1 MKMSFNNPAYVT
13 TGFQTEIPMVVQ
25 VFILSEIN
33 MLSTLDSS
41 EIDYLQVFELNRKI
55 IAGQVFQ
62 EIIVKQEQPPKEH
75 SICFQFDDAVTQRV
89 YCIDAEE
96 YHTYMLSS
104 EY

>member
-1 MKMSFNNPAYVT
+1 MKMSFNNQAYVT
-13 TGFQTEIPMVVQ
+13 IGFQAEIPMVVQ

-33 MLSTLDSS
+33 MISTLDSS
-41 EIDYLQVFELNRKI
+41 EVDYLQVFELNRQI

-62 EIIVKQEQPPKEH
+62 EIVVKQEQPPKEH

-89 YCIDAEE
+89 YCIDAED
-96 YHTYMLSS
+96 YHTFMLSS

>member
-1 MKMSFNNPAYVT
+1 MKMSFNNQAYVT
-13 TGFQTEIPMVVQ
+13 IGFQAEIPMVVQ

-33 MLSTLDSS
+33 MISTLDSS
-41 EIDYLQVFELNRKI
+41 EVDYLQVFELNRKI

-62 EIIVKQEQPPKEH
+62 EIVVKQEQPPKEH

-89 YCIDAEE
+89 YCIDAED
-96 YHTYMLSS
+96 YHTFMLSS